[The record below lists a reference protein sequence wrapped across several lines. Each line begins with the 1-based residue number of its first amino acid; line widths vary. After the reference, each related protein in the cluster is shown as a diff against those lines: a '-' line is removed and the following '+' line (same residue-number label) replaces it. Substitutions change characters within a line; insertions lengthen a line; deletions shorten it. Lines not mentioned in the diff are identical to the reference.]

1 MNNNDSREMA
11 ADLAANAALLEMADV
26 LGLSAILDR
35 GASFSV
41 DEVIAATEVSG
52 AAALSFLQALQSA
65 GLVAEDANRDVNGNG
80 QYFTPCA
87 DLADRRYDAG
97 YLSWSLNANRPYID
111 HVAELLRHPEATVGK
126 YQRDGRRVAVSSR
139 WIGSYGFYPEV
150 ISEITRREP
159 ARIVD
164 LGAGAG
170 GLLIHLLKALPA
182 SSALALD
189 LSAAACEQAELAA
202 RQANVQERLT
212 VVNRSI
218 ESLIDD
224 AGPVRS
230 ADVVHAGFVM
240 HDVVADTVVLDG
252 VLGACREAISDN
264 GCLVVTD
271 AVPYVD
277 NPRERAFSALF
288 TYLHSG
294 AMGISLPTEDAWRA
308 AFQRAGFST
317 VTSTPLRMPG
327 SRVFVAVR

>member
-1 MNNNDSREMA
+1 MGNNNSSEMA

-26 LGLSAILDR
+26 LGLSTILDQ
-35 GASFSV
+35 GVSFSV
-41 DEVIAATEVSG
+41 DEV
-52 AAALSFLQALQSA
+52 AAAADIPEASALSYLRALLSA
-65 GLVAEDANRDVNGNG
+65 GLVAEDESLGGNG

-111 HVAELLRHPEATVGK
+111 HAAELLRHPEATVGK
-126 YQRDGRRVAVSSR
+126 YQRDGRRVAISSR

-164 LGAGAG
+164 LGAGAA
-170 GLLIHLLKALPA
+170 GLLIHLLKALPGT
-182 SSALALD
+182 SALALD
-189 LSAAACEQAELAA
+189 LSAGACEAAELAA
-202 RQANVQERLT
+202 REANVQERLT

-224 AGPVRS
+224 PGPVRG

-240 HDVVADTVVLDG
+240 HDATRDMDVLDAI
-252 VLGACREAISDN
+252 LRACREAISDN
-264 GCLVVTD
+264 GALVITD
-271 AVPYVD
+271 AIPYAD

-288 TYLHSG
+288 TYLHEG
-294 AMGISLPTEDAWRA
+294 GMGILLPSEETWRA
-308 AFQRAGFST
+308 AFLRAGFST
-317 VTSTPLRMPG
+317 VTTTPLRMPG

>member
-1 MNNNDSREMA
+1 MNNNDSTEIA

-26 LGLSAILDR
+26 LGLSTILDQ
-35 GASFSV
+35 GVSFSA
-41 DEVIAATEVSG
+41 DEVAA
-52 AAALSFLQALQSA
+52 AAEIPEASALSFLRALQSA
-65 GLVAEDANRDVNGNG
+65 GLVAGDENG
-80 QYFTPCA
+80 QHFTPCA
-87 DLADRRYDAG
+87 DLPDRRYDAG

-111 HVAELLRHPEATVGK
+111 HAAELLRHPEATVGK
-126 YQRDGRRVAVSSR
+126 YQREGRRVAISSR

-150 ISEITRREP
+150 IAEITGREP

-170 GLLIHLLKALPA
+170 GLLIHLLKALPG

-189 LSAAACEQAELAA
+189 LSAGACEAAESAA
-202 RQANVQERLT
+202 REANVQERLT

-224 AGPVRS
+224 PGPVRG

-240 HDVVADTVVLDG
+240 HDATRDMDVLDAI
-252 VLGACREAISDN
+252 LRACREAISDN
-264 GCLVVTD
+264 GALVITD
-271 AVPYVD
+271 AIPYAD

-288 TYLHSG
+288 TYLHEG
-294 AMGISLPTEDAWRA
+294 GMGILLPSEESWRA
-308 AFQRAGFST
+308 AFLRAGFSS
-317 VTSTPLRMPG
+317 VTTTQLRMPG